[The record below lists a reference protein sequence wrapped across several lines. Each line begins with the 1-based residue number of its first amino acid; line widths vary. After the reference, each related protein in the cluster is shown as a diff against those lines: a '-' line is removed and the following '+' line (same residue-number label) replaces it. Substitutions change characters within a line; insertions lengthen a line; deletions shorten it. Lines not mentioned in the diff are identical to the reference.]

1 MQRELVGI
9 CSRYDVWTRRR
20 QEGLEEERREDLVY
34 GCGPTAYGLMFNSRL
49 HCADKQDHH
58 DDGRCQH
65 GVLAWHCL
73 GKA

>member
-34 GCGPTAYGLMFNSRL
+34 GCGPTAY
-49 HCADKQDHH
+49 D
-58 DDGRCQH
+58 
-65 GVLAWHCL
+65 
-73 GKA
+73 